1 MMKWMSKL
9 RSKKGA
15 VLTEVAF
22 VSMILMVMVVA
33 MASVAVRMSSVENMG
48 RAVKEVTDVAVQM
61 IIDEDEITHTSED
74 ILLDMVARRTKTDP
88 SEVYLEVI
96 HVSRNAFSGNYD
108 IVARHVMG
116 DLDRDTLIDVR
127 SAPQS
132 NPGVALLGESVTLD
146 YGQELLVVQMAT
158 VYDGAVGFG
167 GSQTNE
173 LVSFSFVP

>member
-1 MMKWMSKL
+1 MMWMRKL
-9 RSKKGA
+9 KTRKGA

-48 RAVKEVTDVAVQM
+48 RSVKEVTDVAVQM
-61 IIDEDEITHTSED
+61 IIEEDEIDHESEN
-74 ILLDMVARRTKTDP
+74 ILLDMVVRRTKTD
-88 SEVYLEVI
+88 EQDVYLEII
-96 HVSRNAFSGNYD
+96 HVSRNSFTGNYD
-108 IVARHVMG
+108 IVGRHVMG
-116 DLDRDTLIDVR
+116 DLERGTLIEIR
-127 SAPQS
+127 NPPQS
-132 NPGVALLGESVTLD
+132 NPGVALLGETVTLD

-158 VYDGAVGFG
+158 VYDGAIGFG